1 MKGKGNNYY
10 EEQAKKILAQA
21 EKGGVLNN
29 FLFVTSFE
37 RYLDKTKRLQEI
49 QKELSKSGYTIEKTY
64 NGSTNEVASASY
76 RNYIA
81 ICDSLDKTA
90 SLLEK
95 ITRQFKGNNGESDD
109 PLVEVLNGGDAID

>member
-1 MKGKGNNYY
+1 MAKKNKNYY
-10 EEQAKKILAQA
+10 EEQAEKILAQA
-21 EKGGVLNN
+21 KKDGVLNN

-37 RYLDKTKRLQEI
+37 RYIDKTKRLQDI
-49 QKELSKSGYTIEKTY
+49 MKELTESGYTIEKTY
-64 NGSTNEVASASY
+64 NGSTNGVASPAY

-95 ITRQFKGNNGESDD
+95 ITRQFKNSGEKADD
-109 PLVEVLNGGDAID
+109 PLIDILNGGDDD